1 MNTLMQANTN
11 VVEITYENAQQY
23 LIDESMQR
31 PVLVDFWADW
41 CAPCKVL
48 MPLLEKLAN
57 EYAGDFL
64 LAKLNAEQLGEIASQ
79 FGVRSLPTVVVMK
92 EGRPVDAFQ
101 GALPE
106 AEIRK
111 FLDKHLPKP
120 WERKLAA
127 ANEILQAGNAE
138 EALPLLREAYSDSGH
153 EAAIAL
159 ALAQACLQLRQL
171 QEARTVLE
179 AIKLQDQNAHYDQ
192 LLAQLE
198 LMEESSKTPEIR
210 ELEEKLNNDPDNLEL
225 AYELAV
231 QFSQNNHEREALEL
245 LYGILRANREFRDGG
260 ARKIYL
266 DILAALGKGNP
277 LAIEFQ
283 RKIYTLLY

>member
-92 EGRPVDAFQ
+92 DGRPVDAFQ

-138 EALPLLREAYSDSGH
+138 EALPLLREAYSDSGY

-171 QEARTVLE
+171 QEARTMLE

-245 LYGILRANREFRDGG
+245 LYGILQSNREFRDGG

>member
-1 MNTLMQANTN
+1 MNTLLQTN
-11 VVEITYENAQQY
+11 AHVVEITYENAQQY

-64 LAKLNAEQLGEIASQ
+64 LAKLNAEQLGDIAAQ

-92 EGRPVDAFQ
+92 GGRPVDAFQ

-120 WERKLAA
+120 WERKFNAA
-127 ANEILQAGNAE
+127 RDLLDAGEAG
-138 EALPLLREAYSDSGH
+138 EALPILRDAYNDSGQQGSV
-153 EAAIAL
+153 AL
-159 ALAQACLQLRQL
+159 ALAQACLQVRQL
-171 QEARTVLE
+171 QEARAVLD
-179 AIKLQDQNAHYDQ
+179 AVKLQDRNPHYNQ
-192 LLAQLE
+192 LVAQLE
-198 LMEESSKTPEIR
+198 LMEESSKTPEMR
-210 ELEEKLNNDPDNLEL
+210 KLEEKLNKDPDNLEL

-231 QFSQNNHEREALEL
+231 QFSQHNHEREALEL
-245 LYGILRANREFRDGG
+245 LFGILQTDREFRDGG
-260 ARKIYL
+260 AKKIYL

>member
-1 MNTLMQANTN
+1 MNTLLQANTN

-57 EYAGDFL
+57 EYDGDFL
-64 LAKLNAEQLGEIASQ
+64 LAKLNAEQLGDIASQ

-127 ANEILQAGNAE
+127 GGEILQAGNAE
-138 EALPLLREAYSDSGH
+138 EALPLLREAYSESGQQ
-153 EAAIAL
+153 AAAAL
-159 ALAQACLQLRQL
+159 LLAQACLQLRQL
-171 QEARTVLE
+171 QEARAMLD
-179 AIKLQDQNAHYDQ
+179 AIKLQDQDIHYNQ
-192 LLAQLE
+192 LVAQLE

-245 LYGILRANREFRDGG
+245 LYGILQKNREFRDGG
-260 ARKIYL
+260 ARKVYL